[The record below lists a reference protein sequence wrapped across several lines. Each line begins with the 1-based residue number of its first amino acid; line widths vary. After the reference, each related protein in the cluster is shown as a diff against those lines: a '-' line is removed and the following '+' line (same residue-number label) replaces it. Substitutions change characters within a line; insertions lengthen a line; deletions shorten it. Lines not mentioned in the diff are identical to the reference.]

1 MCWKSRLDTTNVQEI
16 SYILTIIISS
26 EFSLEE
32 VEMRLQCRGY
42 VNRLLVVTNNSSSSS
57 SFTTSNSSFSASSSL
72 SSATVFSAESRDK
85 CVARIKRMKPL
96 RPVDVTVKQ
105 KAAVLGIIYLKVCF
119 FYFIVTLVDSPT
131 GGHLRRGPPSVH
143 PQIPVSL

>member
-1 MCWKSRLDTTNVQEI
+1 MMCWKSRLDTTNVQEI

-57 SFTTSNSSFSASSSL
+57 SFSTSNSSFSASSSL

-105 KAAVLGIIYLKVCF
+105 KAAVLGIIISINVFLLF
-119 FYFIVTLVDSPT
+119 
-131 GGHLRRGPPSVH
+131 
-143 PQIPVSL
+143 